1 MATVTLQG
9 NPMKLEGELPVVGSI
24 APDFTLVSTDLSE
37 LKLSDFAGK
46 RLVLNIFPSLDTS
59 VCAMSVRKFNQEA
72 ASYPDTVVLCV
83 SMDLPLPRHASAP
96 PITSPTLRLAPP
108 SAAISAYVTA

>member
-1 MATVTLQG
+1 
-9 NPMKLEGELPVVGSI
+9 MKLEGELPVVGSI

-72 ASYPDTVVLCV
+72 ASYPYTFLFVRHTARFVAFIRTVLMKMRVL
-83 SMDLPLPRHASAP
+83 
-96 PITSPTLRLAPP
+96 IIPTP
-108 SAAISAYVTA
+108 